1 MRKAVISIGSNSTR
15 LLVADCGD
23 ELKNRY
29 LGRAET
35 RLFMGLDESGCLQ
48 EEAME
53 RTVRALCAMRLEAEI
68 QGAESFTLLATSATR
83 DAANAD
89 DFARRIL
96 DKAGLNLEIIPGE
109 TEAGFAFRAAA
120 GTEDCV
126 VMDIGGGSTEYSRG
140 MGGTIQ
146 LARSTQMGASRLLK
160 LQDITDE
167 STAAKALNLARE
179 ALKPAAEALSSL
191 PRAGRLVGMGGTCTT
206 AASIEQG
213 YFFSGNDVEGAAVTL
228 ETAKE
233 QLELLAPLSPEERM
247 AVPGLPASRVY
258 HMPHGLCILIASME
272 LLGFESLT
280 VTGKTILDGYL
291 LQNPD

>member
-15 LLVADCGD
+15 LLVADCGE

-35 RLFMGLDESGCLQ
+35 RLFMGLDERGELG

-83 DAANAD
+83 DASNAD
-89 DFARRIL
+89 DFAQRIL
-96 DKAGLNLEIIPGE
+96 DRAGMKLQIIPGE
-109 TEAGFAFRAAA
+109 VEAGFAFRAAA
-120 GTEDCV
+120 GMEDCV

-140 MGGTIQ
+140 NAGVQ
-146 LARSTQMGASRLLK
+146 QFARSTQMGASRLLK
-160 LQDITDE
+160 LQDIFDE
-167 STAAKALNLARE
+167 RSAAKALELARE
-179 ALKPAAEALSSL
+179 ALLPAANALNRL
-191 PRAGRLVGMGGTCTT
+191 PRAERLVGMGGTCTT

-213 YFFSGNDVEGAAVTL
+213 YFYSGDDVEGVTVTID
-228 ETAKE
+228 TARE
-233 QLELLAPLSPEERM
+233 QLDMLAPLSPEDRM
-247 AVPGLPASRVY
+247 SVPGLPASRVR

-272 LLGFESLT
+272 LLGFDTLT
-280 VTGKTILDGYL
+280 VTGRTILDGYL
-291 LQNPD
+291 MMNPD